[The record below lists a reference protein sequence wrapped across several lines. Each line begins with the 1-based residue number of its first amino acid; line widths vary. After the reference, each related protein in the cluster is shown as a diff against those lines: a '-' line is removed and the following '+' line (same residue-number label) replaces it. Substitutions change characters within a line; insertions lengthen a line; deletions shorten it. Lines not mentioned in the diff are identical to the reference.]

1 MIQNEAALINAG
13 LQIGLYDRE
22 LVNRLRGMARVN
34 RVPLIDV
41 ISRELGLPRTAFYL
55 ALAEA
60 HVLPFARLDQW
71 TIDTNL
77 LSRLPPSLL
86 KRHLMAPVRD
96 SAGTLHLAVNDP
108 SDHTSIETA
117 RRIVG
122 TETPLAVAEPDA
134 LAPLVAHLLGSEVR
148 ELIADDPVAL
158 FDRFLRDALL
168 RRASDLHVE
177 SIKDGVRVRF
187 RVDGRMQ
194 PCGGLLPKAL
204 GEGLISR
211 IKVLSGM
218 DIAESRA
225 PQDGGL
231 IYPLGDG
238 IDPVEMRVA
247 SIPAKF
253 GERLTLRVMKSDP
266 GRQTLDSLGMPAEMV
281 EKLREALAHPHGIV
295 LVTGPTGSG
304 KSTTLYS
311 VLREL
316 DANTLNILTAEDPVE
331 QVMPGITQVQVSGK
345 VGFAG
350 ALRSFLRHDPDVI
363 LVGEVRDFDTAD
375 VALKAATTG
384 HMVLSTLH
392 TNNSVSAITRLAD
405 IGCER
410 FLIGATLHGVIAQR
424 LVHMLCPHCR
434 APRPADATE
443 RTLLGA
449 AEDVTATVFE
459 PRGCARCIGTGYR
472 GRIGVFEALWMDAAL
487 SERIA
492 AGANEHELTLAAKH
506 YTRLGDDARV
516 KVLAGLTSLAEA
528 RPFLNGVAGPR
539 KSPGGGN

>member
-71 TIDTNL
+71 AIDTNL

-96 SAGTLHLAVNDP
+96 GAGTLHLAVNDP
-108 SDHTSIETA
+108 SDHTSVETA
-117 RRIVG
+117 RRVVG
-122 TETPLAVAEPDA
+122 NEAPLAVAEPDA

-194 PCGGLLPKAL
+194 LCGGLLPKAL

-266 GRQTLDSLGMPAEMV
+266 GRQTLDSLGMSAAMV
-281 EKLREALAHPHGIV
+281 DKLRVALAHPHGIV

-316 DANTLNILTAEDPVE
+316 DSNTLNILTAEDPVE

-363 LVGEVRDFDTAD
+363 LVGEIRDFDTAD

-392 TNNSVSAITRLAD
+392 TNTSASAITRLAD

-424 LVHMLCPHCR
+424 LVRMLCPHCR
-434 APRPADATE
+434 TPHAASENERSLLAVAADE
-443 RTLLGA
+443 ECTLH
-449 AEDVTATVFE
+449 E
-459 PRGCARCIGTGYR
+459 PKGCAHCLGTGYR
-472 GRIGVFEALWMDAAL
+472 GRIGLFEALWIDSAL
-487 SERIA
+487 AERIA
-492 AGANEHELTLAAKH
+492 GGDNEHQLTLAAH
-506 YTRLGDDARV
+506 DYWRLAQDART
-516 KVLAGLTSLAEA
+516 KVLAGQTSLAEA
-528 RPFLNGVAGPR
+528 RPYLQLRREPT
-539 KSPGGGN
+539 S

>member
-22 LVNRLRGMARVN
+22 TVNRLRGHARVS
-34 RVPLIDV
+34 RQPLLDTL
-41 ISRELGLPRTAFYL
+41 SRELGLPRTAFYL

-60 HVLPFARLDQW
+60 HALPYARLDRW
-71 TIDTNL
+71 TVDAAL
-77 LSRLPPSLL
+77 VGRLPPSLL

-96 SAGTLHLAVNDP
+96 EAKALHLAVNDP
-108 SDHTSIETA
+108 SDQVGIETA
-117 RRIVG
+117 RRILG
-122 TETPLAVAEPDA
+122 ADTPLAIAEPDA
-134 LAPLVAHLLGSEVR
+134 LSP
-148 ELIADDPVAL
+148 LIAQYVAAEARDAGAEDPVAL
-158 FDRFLRDALL
+158 FDRLVRDALL

-177 SIKDGVRVRF
+177 SVKDGVRVRL
-187 RVDGRMQ
+187 RVDGRLQ

-204 GEGLISR
+204 GDGLISR
-211 IKVLSGM
+211 VKVLSGM

-231 IYPLGDG
+231 NYALGDG
-238 IDPVEMRVA
+238 IEPVEMRVA

-266 GRQTLDSLGMPAEMV
+266 GRQTLDSLGMPPAMV
-281 EKLREALAHPHGIV
+281 ARLREALAHPHGIV

-311 VLREL
+311 ALREL
-316 DANTLNILTAEDPVE
+316 DAGSLNILTAEDPVE
-331 QVMPGITQVQVSGK
+331 QIVPGVTQVQVSGK

-363 LVGEVRDFDTAD
+363 LVGEIRDLDTAD

-392 TNNSVSAITRLAD
+392 TNSSASAITRLAD

-424 LVHMLCPHCR
+424 LVRMLCTHCR
-434 APRPADATE
+434 APRPATPGE
-443 RTLLGA
+443 RELLRLDGA
-449 AEDVTATVFE
+449 DEDVRVHE
-459 PRGCARCIGTGYR
+459 PRGCARCLGTGYR
-472 GRIGVFEALWMDAAL
+472 GRIGLFEALWVDPAL
-487 SERIA
+487 TERIA
-492 AGANEHELTLAAKH
+492 AGANEHELTQAARDYWRLAE
-506 YTRLGDDARV
+506 DARA
-516 KVLAGLTSLAEA
+516 KVLAGQTSLDEA
-528 RPFLNGVAGPR
+528 RPYLRLLAQ
-539 KSPGGGN
+539 KKA

>member
-22 LVNRLRGMARVN
+22 TVNRLRGHARVS
-34 RVPLIDV
+34 RQPLLDTL
-41 ISRELGLPRTAFYL
+41 SRELGLPRTAFYL

-60 HVLPFARLDQW
+60 HVLPYARLDRW
-71 TIDTNL
+71 TVDAAL
-77 LSRLPPSLL
+77 VGRLPPSLL

-96 SAGTLHLAVNDP
+96 EARALHLAVNDP
-108 SDHTSIETA
+108 SDQVGIETA
-117 RRIVG
+117 RRILG
-122 TETPLAVAEPDA
+122 ADTPLAIAEPDA
-134 LAPLVAHLLGSEVR
+134 LSP
-148 ELIADDPVAL
+148 LIAQYVAAEARDAGAEDPVAL
-158 FDRFLRDALL
+158 FDRLVRDTLL

-177 SIKDGVRVRF
+177 SVKDGVRVRL
-187 RVDGRMQ
+187 RVDGRLQ

-204 GEGLISR
+204 GDGLISR
-211 IKVLSGM
+211 VKVLSGM

-231 IYPLGDG
+231 NYALGDG
-238 IDPVEMRVA
+238 IEPVEMRVA

-266 GRQTLDSLGMPAEMV
+266 GRQTLDSLGMPPAMV
-281 EKLREALAHPHGIV
+281 ARLREALAHPHGIV

-311 VLREL
+311 ALREL
-316 DANTLNILTAEDPVE
+316 DAGSLNILTAEDPVE
-331 QVMPGITQVQVSGK
+331 QIVPGVTQVQVSGK

-363 LVGEVRDFDTAD
+363 LVGEIRDLDTAD

-392 TNNSVSAITRLAD
+392 TNSSASAITRLAD

-424 LVHMLCPHCR
+424 LVRMLCTHCR
-434 APRPADATE
+434 APRPATPGE
-443 RTLLGA
+443 RELLRLDGA
-449 AEDVTATVFE
+449 DEDVRVHE
-459 PRGCARCIGTGYR
+459 PRGCARCLGTGYR
-472 GRIGVFEALWMDAAL
+472 GRIGLFEALWVDPAL
-487 SERIA
+487 TERIA
-492 AGANEHELTLAAKH
+492 AGANEHELTQAARDYWRLAE
-506 YTRLGDDARV
+506 DARA
-516 KVLAGLTSLAEA
+516 KVLAGQTSLDEA
-528 RPFLNGVAGPR
+528 RPYLRLLAQ
-539 KSPGGGN
+539 KKA